1 MPQIGWTIQVT
12 RCEYLD
18 QQDAG
23 SEAYAVNLV
32 MPWSDNSIAPKP
44 GDERGDERGPK
55 APLPADPRLLEL
67 LMPWTWATTAKWHV
81 YARKS
86 KAPWQAL
93 GQAPVLDTGVPS
105 GSLPANAISDEV
117 VRRTKDCDHVY
128 SISPDDIDPAP
139 KGTHGSLPHALAPL
153 THWPA
158 GASNDGLR
166 MAGFMLL
173 ERAALDKAG
182 AEEIICFPEFTL
194 PGDKNPLVPGLPA
207 TEPNYACEVAGYPL
221 DPDVRMASR
230 ACARATPDWQGK
242 LGQPDGAH
250 DLLPLASVRVR
261 AARELSPRA
270 LLIRFATM
278 LLTKVDAAGGAAT
291 DQDALAFVKLLGT
304 NPGLRQRWRAALWQG
319 MGDGWGPPYGGGG
332 SVQRQHILARLMPSS
347 QAKGLPAVAFQPSA
361 TCLEKAIGVLGE
373 RRPGGS
379 WTIDSQ
385 RLWQRV
391 GIALPELGAPPAGDP
406 RTAGLAYL
414 RAWLQVANALQQPD
428 SARSM
433 LGPWLAKMAGPAL
446 PPCDPAQQAD
456 ALTIDQLEAAVLPEG
471 MLDDTALGLL
481 STLPVWD
488 WIGAPSGPAELAA
501 KLMATPQAPAVS
513 LPDLLG
519 AHANAAA
526 EIGKIAAA
534 FVDNVSASASPET
547 ARPRD
552 PGLQLKFESIDPGG
566 DFDRSV
572 RGYAIG
578 LCGYLLR
585 RDGQQWIADQDR
597 ACWLSDTAVFYR
609 PANGGQPDWLR
620 QDGHIWWLHETIGS
634 TTQAGVRT
642 TRAEYVGKPI
652 CAMRADEHGKVLDKD
667 TGNGD
672 ADGSDAIDF
681 LWHPGRELPLLGY
694 GMHYKAVVS
703 CIDNAGGVIEK
714 DLRDTDHAR
723 LLDSKEVFPQ
733 ALLRQAP
740 VGLLDSP
747 PQWHYRSA
755 VPPGAPVVAAGRPA
769 PKDYE
774 LSDETRAHAF
784 RAQKGP
790 VALLVHDQQVDGKP
804 LYGADASHGY
814 QITIAPPAA
823 SAEFVE
829 RWLNTDIVLRATAAA
844 QPKTPL
850 AGASDAELDH
860 ASAGALAAFRDQT
873 VAAIERGAADSSY
886 HPAVGALGI
895 AVWKNGSALPA
906 HTQVWALPRA
916 QVEPKTGAVDPAPK
930 ESRQVQISVSGSA
943 SVKDVQ
949 VQRTKVG
956 LLQRLEITL
965 PADQFICVR
974 AFSLVDERH
983 FSGDG
988 PDLRFYPTI
997 GLANGDTVPRFA
1009 LNGTDYRAF
1018 GPTEFWFEAAPK
1030 WAPHDASFDLKLVPP
1045 GEAVVAGEA
1054 PLPPDLLA
1062 LRCHSPDPANWVRG
1076 LFVQRH
1082 EWHWTGY
1089 PVRLPN
1095 GHQLDAW
1102 LASFAG
1108 VESYREANGIEL
1120 QTGFNGASWGYGPDA
1135 GGTQVLVKHTLQNGA
1150 RPARYAAYTARPMIR
1165 FRKWLNREAV
1175 NGPLALE
1182 RQVFAAGELIAG
1194 IAPAGASERLPTPPL
1209 RWTVPLTATYAG
1221 AETPSGAPERI
1232 QSGNLLVIDDAL
1244 RRTDQLA
1251 RFGGIGDTIEVD
1263 LLETHEA
1270 DFPEIGTNP
1279 IFHPN
1284 LTQAERGQLRLRQHA
1299 PFGLS
1304 FDNSANALVSQSALV
1319 VTVDNGGGKWLLAKI
1334 RARRLILPETLSN
1347 SGLVA
1352 EGAPTG
1358 SGTSFALPTRT
1369 EGEDTVPLDFALDFA
1384 LDLAPGRPG
1393 AASAVPRFDIV
1404 LNPGAS
1410 DEELLHSPVPQ
1421 PEAVDAGT
1429 ALRYLCSWHKQRWG
1443 GGAPAW
1449 RLQVLLQQRRSDALQ
1464 WTTAKPRCGAFSNNA
1479 SEIPA
1484 GYRVRQVRLVLPKPL
1499 DRLPSVVRMSDYTD
1513 PTWLTFI
1520 GSFGRECVG
1529 DPQQYRCE
1537 NVGGALKLSSPQRE
1551 ELPLLKGIE
1560 DRDPCFHILLAYRPL
1575 VDITRGDER
1584 NDSGA
1589 LVGAYFYS
1597 NRASAGAGGFM
1608 PMTMTAVPAN
1618 GDLSG
1623 CFAYLCSVQR
1633 ITAASQDEARAL
1645 PKGNGTLA
1653 FDDFVKQLFPAQDR
1667 ECTLRLLP
1675 EYLGPI
1681 PSK

>member
-1 MPQIGWTIQVT
+1 MPQIGWAIQVT

-18 QQDAG
+18 HQDAG
-23 SEAYAVNLV
+23 DEAYAINLV
-32 MPWSDNSIAPKP
+32 MPWSGNSIAPKP
-44 GDERGDERGPK
+44 GQERGPALK
-55 APLPADPRLLEL
+55 LPAAPRLLDL
-67 LMPWTWATTAKWHV
+67 LEPWTWARDAKWHV
-81 YARKS
+81 FARKPGAS
-86 KAPWQAL
+86 WQTL
-93 GQAPVLDTGVPS
+93 GQAQVLDPGVPP
-105 GSLPANAISDEV
+105 GPLPAGAIGAELIQ
-117 VRRTKDCDHVY
+117 RTTGCDHVY
-128 SISPDDIDPAP
+128 SISADDIDPAAS
-139 KGTHGSLPHALAPL
+139 GTRSLPHAVAPL

-173 ERAALDKAG
+173 ERAALDLAG

-194 PGDKNPLVPGLPA
+194 PGDPKPLAPGLPA
-207 TEPNYACEVAGYPL
+207 SAPLYGCETAGYSL
-221 DPDVRMASR
+221 DPDVLMASR
-230 ACARATPDWQGK
+230 ACARATPGWQDK
-242 LGQPDGAH
+242 LTQPDGAH
-250 DLLPLASVRVR
+250 DLLPLASVRAR

-270 LLIRFATM
+270 LLIRVATM
-278 LLTKVDAAGGAAT
+278 LLTKADPAGSAAT
-291 DQDALAFVKLLGT
+291 DQDALAFVKLFAT
-304 NPGLRQRWRAALWQG
+304 DQGLRQRWRAALWQS
-319 MGDGWGPPYGGGG
+319 MGDGWGPPYVLGAT
-332 SVQRQHILARLMPSS
+332 VQRQHILARLMPSS
-347 QAKGLPAVAFQPSA
+347 QAKGLPALAFQPSA
-361 TCLEKAIGVLGE
+361 ACLDNAASLLGE
-373 RRPGGS
+373 RPPGGS

-385 RLWQRV
+385 RLWQRAWK
-391 GIALPELGAPPAGDP
+391 ALQELAAPAQGDP

-428 SARSM
+428 SARSV
-433 LGPWLAKMAGPAL
+433 LGPWLAGVAGQAL
-446 PPCDPAQQAD
+446 PPFDAAQQAD
-456 ALTIDQLEAAVLPEG
+456 ALTKAKLNAAVLPES
-471 MLDDTALGLL
+471 MLDDSALGLL

-519 AHANAAA
+519 GHAQAQA
-526 EIGKIAAA
+526 EIGKIAVA
-534 FVDNVSASASPET
+534 FVNNVNASASPAT

-552 PGLQLKFESIDPGG
+552 PGLQLRFESTDPGG
-566 DFDRSV
+566 EFDRSV

-578 LCGYLLR
+578 LCGYLLQ
-585 RDGQQWIADQDR
+585 RDGKQWIADHGR
-597 ACWLSDTAVFYR
+597 ARWISDTAVLHR
-609 PANGGQPDWLR
+609 PGGHAKPAWLR
-620 QDGHIWWLHETIGS
+620 QGDDVWWLHETIGS
-634 TTQAGVRT
+634 TMQAGVRI
-642 TRAEYVGKPI
+642 TRAEYLGKPI
-652 CAMRADEHGKVLDKD
+652 CAMRAGADGMVLDKD

-672 ADGSDAIDF
+672 ADGSDTIDF
-681 LWHPGRELPLLGY
+681 LWHAARELPLLGY

-714 DLRDTDHAR
+714 ELRDAEHCAR
-723 LLDSKEVFPQ
+723 LRDADKVFAQVLVPQ
-733 ALLRQAP
+733 ARPDLHE
-740 VGLLDSP
+740 SP

-755 VPPGAPVVAAGRPA
+755 VPPGAPVVAAGRPE
-769 PKDYE
+769 PKGYE

-790 VALLVHDQQVDGKP
+790 VALLVHDQQVDGRP
-804 LYGADASHGY
+804 LYGDDARHGPY
-814 QITIAPPAA
+814 EITFEPPAA

-829 RWLNTDIVLRATAAA
+829 RWLNTDIVLRATATA
-844 QPKTPL
+844 QPGTTL
-850 AGASDAELDH
+850 AGASDAEFEH
-860 ASAGALAAFRDQT
+860 ASAEALAAFRERM
-873 VAAIERGAADSSY
+873 VAAIERAAAGSSY

-895 AVWKNGSALPA
+895 AVWKNGSALEA
-906 HTQVWALPRA
+906 YKEVWALPRA
-916 QVEPKTGAVDPAPK
+916 RVTRNTGAVDTAPIA
-930 ESRQVQISVSGSA
+930 SRRLQISVSGSDSA
-943 SVKDVQ
+943 QELQ
-949 VQRTKVG
+949 VRRREAG
-956 LLQRLEITL
+956 PLQRIEITI

-983 FSGDG
+983 FTGEG

-997 GLANGDTVPRFA
+997 GLASGDAVPRFA
-1009 LNGTDYRAF
+1009 LDGTNYRAF

-1030 WAPHDASFDLKLVPP
+1030 WEHYDPSFDLKVVPP
-1045 GEAVVAGEA
+1045 GAAVDPGEA

-1062 LRCHSPDPANWVRG
+1062 LRCHSADPANWVRG

-1095 GHQLDAW
+1095 GHELDAW

-1120 QTGFNGASWGYGPDA
+1120 QTGFDGANWGYGLDA
-1135 GGTQVLVKHTLQNGA
+1135 GGVQVLTKYTLQNGA

-1194 IAPAGASERLPTPPL
+1194 IAPASASERLPTPPL

-1221 AETPSGAPERI
+1221 TEAPSGAPERI

-1270 DFPEIGTNP
+1270 DFVEIGTNP

-1284 LTQAERGQLRLRQHA
+1284 LTQPERDRLRLRQHA
-1299 PFGLS
+1299 PFGLT
-1304 FDNSANALVSQSALV
+1304 FDNSANALVSQSAVV
-1319 VTVDNGGGKWLLAKI
+1319 VTVDNGCGKWLLAKI

-1347 SGLVA
+1347 SGLVP
-1352 EGAPTG
+1352 EGASTG
-1358 SGTSFALPTRT
+1358 SGTSFSLPTRA
-1369 EGEDTVPLDFALDFA
+1369 EGEDTVPLDFALD
-1384 LDLAPGRPG
+1384 LAPEQPK
-1393 AASAVPRFDIV
+1393 AAPAVSEFDVV
-1404 LNPGAS
+1404 LNPGSS
-1410 DEELLHSPVPQ
+1410 DERTLRSSVPQ
-1421 PEAVDAGT
+1421 PEAVPAGT

-1449 RLQVLLQQRRSDALQ
+1449 RLQVLLQQRKSDELE
-1464 WTTAKPRCGAFSNNA
+1464 WNTAKPRCGAFSNGA
-1479 SEIPA
+1479 SEIPS

-1499 DRLPSVVRMSDYTD
+1499 DRVPSVVRMSDYTD

-1520 GSFGRECVG
+1520 GSFGRGCVG
-1529 DPQQYRCE
+1529 DPQRYRCE
-1537 NVGGALKLSSPQRE
+1537 SAGGALKLSSPYSE

-1560 DRDPCFHILLAYRPL
+1560 DHDPCFHILLAYRPL

-1584 NDSGA
+1584 KDSGA
-1589 LVGAYFYS
+1589 LDGVYFYS
-1597 NRASAGAGGFM
+1597 NKAAAGAGGFM
-1608 PMTMTAVPAN
+1608 PMTMTAIPAN

-1633 ITAASQDEARAL
+1633 ITAPSQDDAIAM
-1645 PKGNGTLA
+1645 PKSDGTFA
-1653 FDDFVKQLFPAQDR
+1653 FEDFMDQLFPAAGR

-1681 PSK
+1681 PAK